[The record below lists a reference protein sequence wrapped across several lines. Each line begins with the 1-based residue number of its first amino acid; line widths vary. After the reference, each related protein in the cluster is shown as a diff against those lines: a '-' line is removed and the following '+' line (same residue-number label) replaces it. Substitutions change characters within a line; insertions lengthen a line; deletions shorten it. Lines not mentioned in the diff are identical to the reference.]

1 MNRKTFFLAFS
12 ALALAASKSPKS
24 RAATRPFVYD
34 TATNKAPSIDRLYR
48 DFRFYVDTME
58 TARQLSPASDNK
70 CKIRHWTDCEI
81 KVIDKFGNLVY
92 FTTTV
97 FLSNAQIAALH
108 PMITDKTPR
117 IFYWRSAYT
126 NATNGCWGYRAE
138 FTDFAKSIGSKV
150 GNDSVSAIWIY
161 PSISSTEQRA
171 VPIYSARGVFTT
183 KTVVWGDY
191 VRETLTNPDNTVL
204 AWRQTTTEGEESA
217 NGNKVWRPVRIEYF
231 GNFKVRE

>member
-34 TATNKAPSIDRLYR
+34 TATNKAPSVDRLYR

-171 VPIYSARGVFTT
+171 VPIYTARGVFTT

>member
-1 MNRKTFFLAFS
+1 MNRKTFFLALS
-12 ALALAASKSPKS
+12 AFALGYAPCV

-34 TATNKAPSIDRLYR
+34 TATKKAPSIDRLYR
-48 DFRFYVDTME
+48 DFRLYVDTMP
-58 TARQLSPASDNK
+58 TARQTVPASDNK
-70 CKIRHWTDCEI
+70 CKIHNWTDCEI

-97 FLSNAQIAALH
+97 FLFNAQIAALH

-117 IFYWRSAYT
+117 IYYWRSAYT

-150 GNDSVSAIWIY
+150 GGDSVGAIWIY
-161 PSISSTEQRA
+161 PSISSTETRA
-171 VPIYSARGVFTT
+171 VPIYTARGVSTT

-204 AWRQTTTEGEESA
+204 AWRQTKTDGEEST
-217 NGNKVWRPVRIEYF
+217 NGSKVWRPVRIEYF

>member
-12 ALALAASKSPKS
+12 AFALGYAPCA

-34 TATNKAPSIDRLYR
+34 TATKKAPSVDRLYR
-48 DFRFYVDTME
+48 DFRLYIDTMP
-58 TARQLSPASDNK
+58 TARQTVPASDQK
-70 CKIRHWTDCEI
+70 CVVYNWTDCEI

-97 FLSNAQIAALH
+97 SLSRAQIAALH
-108 PMITDKTPR
+108 PMITDSTPQV
-117 IFYWRSAYT
+117 FYWRCAYT
-126 NATNGCWGYRAE
+126 NATGGCWGERAE
-138 FTDFAKSIGSKV
+138 FTDFTKSIGSTCN
-150 GNDSVSAIWIY
+150 GDSVGAIWIY
-161 PSISSTEQRA
+161 PSISSTERRA
-171 VPIYSARGVFTT
+171 VPIYTAQGVSTT

-204 AWRQTTTEGEESA
+204 AWRQTRTAGEESIY
-217 NGNKVWRPVRIEYF
+217 GKVWRPVRIEYF

>member
-12 ALALAASKSPKS
+12 ALAFASAKS

-34 TATNKAPSIDRLYR
+34 TATNKAPSVDRLYR
-48 DFRFYVDTME
+48 DFRLFIDTMP
-58 TARQLSPASDNK
+58 TARQIGSASDNK
-70 CKIRHWTDCEI
+70 CQVRRWTDCEI

-97 FLSNAQIAALH
+97 FLSNTQIAASH
-108 PMITDKTPR
+108 PMITDSTPKV
-117 IFYWRSAYT
+117 FYWRSAFE
-126 NATNGCWGYRAE
+126 NAAGGCWGYRAE

-161 PSISSTEQRA
+161 PSISSTERRA
-171 VPIYSARGVFTT
+171 VPIYTARGVSTT

-204 AWRQTTTEGEESA
+204 AWRQTTTEGEVSA
-217 NGNKVWRPVRIEYF
+217 NGNKVWRPVQIEYF